1 MRCDGRESSLGSL
14 RTPDRWSWK
23 RNGCSEHLLG
33 FRVTEKGKKPELR
46 VQGVKW
52 EKAGSAQAVEQRW
65 AQLCKQQSGLWGR
78 QITLGSPQDFGGAV
92 NETEPASLSVEEQNW
107 RLLGG
112 SREQGQSPALP
123 AREGDPALS
132 WDLGWDETPV
142 KGRRAPCPTGRR
154 SSRCSISLSLGEPS
168 LSLFPAIC

>member
-1 MRCDGRESSLGSL
+1 MEGKAVWAVSELQTDGAGREMDSLSISL
-14 RTPDRWSWK
+14 DLESRRK
-23 RNGCSEHLLG
+23 E
-33 FRVTEKGKKPELR
+33 KKPELR

-52 EKAGSAQAVEQRW
+52 EKAGSAQAVEQGW

-92 NETEPASLSVEEQNW
+92 NETKPASLSVEEQNW

-132 WDLGWDETPV
+132 
-142 KGRRAPCPTGRR
+142 
-154 SSRCSISLSLGEPS
+154 
-168 LSLFPAIC
+168 